1 MTKLKFYLKDGALA
15 LVSSIILSLVLVLIC
30 AMFAKIFTF
39 DVGVV
44 LILNVVIKVV
54 ALIVGEALS
63 FRCAENGWIRGLLNG
78 CFFAVLSNVLYGA
91 ISSKISFG
99 IDFLA
104 DLAVCAVA
112 GLLGGIIAVNLRK
125 RREA

>member
-1 MTKLKFYLKDGALA
+1 M
-15 LVSSIILSLVLVLIC
+15 VSSIILSLVLVLIC
-30 AMFAKIFTF
+30 AMIAKIFTF

-78 CFFAVLSNVLYGA
+78 CLFAVLSNVLYGA